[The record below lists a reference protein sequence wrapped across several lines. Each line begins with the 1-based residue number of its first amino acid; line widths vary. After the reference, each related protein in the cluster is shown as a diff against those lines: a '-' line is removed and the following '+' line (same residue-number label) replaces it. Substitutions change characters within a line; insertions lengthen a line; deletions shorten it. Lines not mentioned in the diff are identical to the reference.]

1 MTIIIDLF
9 YIFSLT
15 MQVRWNWIVIA
26 VGMNNGN
33 KTRRMAL
40 SFIMV
45 IFSISIFNLNMLSN
59 VTWVYSMDW
68 SRHHR
73 MHHRWVIVWCNND
86 RGYGGNRWLWG
97 NNDRGNRRL
106 DVVDRSRCHMVNW
119 FFDMVDRSRHNR
131 GRNHMMDRLF
141 DMVHRGRYNMMNRL
155 FYVVDRSRHN
165 RGWCHVMNGLFYVVD
180 RSRRHMMNRFFDM
193 VDRSNMM
200 IGWRMML
207 IRTSCDRNNSDRPH
221 MAAHMDARSR
231 VVTMMYRLFHNN
243 VLITKHLRSE

>member
-1 MTIIIDLF
+1 
-9 YIFSLT
+9 
-15 MQVRWNWIVIA
+15 
-26 VGMNNGN
+26 
-33 KTRRMAL
+33 MAL

-97 NNDRGNRRL
+97 NNDRG
-106 DVVDRSRCHMVNW
+106 
-119 FFDMVDRSRHNR
+119 RHNR
-131 GRNHMMDRLF
+131 GRNHMMDRLLN
-141 DMVHRGRYNMMNRL
+141 MVHRGRYNMMNRL
-155 FYVVDRSRHN
+155 FN
-165 RGWCHVMNGLFYVVD
+165 
-180 RSRRHMMNRFFDM
+180 M

-207 IRTSCDRNNSDRPH
+207 IRTSCDRNNSDRSH

-243 VLITKHLRSE
+243 VLITKHLRNE